1 MEIDAHTTLC
11 AVIGHPVRHSVSP
24 AMHNAAYRE
33 MGLNWVYTAF
43 DVTDVGAALA
53 GVRGL
58 GIRGLSVTIPHK
70 VTVMEHVDELDPLA
84 KAIGAV
90 NTVIN
95 HDGHLIGANT
105 DGFGAMQ
112 ALSAITDPH
121 ERSVLILGSGG
132 AARAVA
138 FTMAKECRC
147 KRMVIQGV
155 IPGEMQA
162 LAREVSDYAGIAVE
176 TDDFTEH
183 ALCKHIA
190 EAEIVFNTTPV
201 GMEPDV
207 DSSPAPAGAF
217 YEGQVAFD
225 LVYKPAVTKFMREA
239 EAAGAVTLNGLP
251 MLIHQGAEQIRC
263 WSGREPS
270 IEVMTKAGLAASG
283 VET

>member
-1 MEIDAHTTLC
+1 MDINAHSTLC

-70 VTVMEHVDELDPLA
+70 VTVMEHLDELEPIA

-95 HDGHLIGANT
+95 NDGHLVGTNT
-105 DGFGAMQ
+105 DGYGAMQ
-112 ALSAITDPH
+112 ALSAVTDPN
-121 ERSVLILGSGG
+121 ERRVLILGSGG

-138 FTMAKECRC
+138 FTMAQECRC
-147 KRMVIQGV
+147 RRMVIQGV
-155 IPGEMQA
+155 IQEEMMA
-162 LAREVSDYAGIAVE
+162 LANEVSEYAGINVE
-176 TDDFTEH
+176 TDDFCEA
-183 ALCKHIA
+183 ALRKHTA

-207 DSSPAPAGAF
+207 DSSPLPPDVF
-217 YEGQVAFD
+217 HEGQVAFD
-225 LVYKPAVTKFMREA
+225 LVYKPAETRFMREA
-239 EAAGAVTLNGLP
+239 AAAGAMALNGLP
-251 MLIHQGAEQIRC
+251 MLIHQGAEQIRR

-270 IEVMTKAGLAASG
+270 VEVMTQAGLAASG
-283 VET
+283 EPS